1 MRSLI
6 LTAILMFIPVMATA
20 QVPASADSLADW
32 QGASAVET
40 YTSGDDTLHVLGDS
54 TWVAEQDVITIG
66 CDLGPKG
73 SFWTFRP
80 AEETQR
86 FVGGV
91 TEASYDRLQSM
102 EACIWYVQVLRRK
115 LASQ

>member
-1 MRSLI
+1 MRLTLVFLI
-6 LTAILMFIPVMATA
+6 ACLPAVATA
-20 QVPASADSLADW
+20 QVPVSADSLADW
-32 QGASAVET
+32 RGASAVET

-66 CDLGPKG
+66 CDLGPNG

-86 FVGGV
+86 FVSGV
-91 TEASYDRLQSM
+91 TDASYDRLQSM